1 MKETQRKARP
11 EDARRWGDRSSRALT
26 GRLEEYVHAHQVKC
40 KDSGDPWI
48 APRIAAADLEEFGYG
63 DQERS

>member
-11 EDARRWGDRSSRALT
+11 EEARRWGDRSSKAST
-26 GRLEEYVHAHQVKC
+26 GRLKEYVHAHQETC
-40 KDSGDPWI
+40 EDSGDSWT

-63 DQERS
+63 DQEWY